1 MGLVGLELGRRVRGA
16 SPVSRGRRH
25 LCARCGSTRELGV
38 PCCFRA
44 VGLGPWACANWGRP
58 VRLRRCMGAA
68 AACPGRL
75 RRGQG
80 CTIGA
85 QLPAAGC
92 VWPLGHSSWALWA
105 WIVWAR
111 GAFAREPR
119 SPACA
124 CRGGSTR
131 ELVFRCLY
139 LLLGVGLCIILCVSL
154 CVRSVRVGFLVFR
167 SVCPVPWV
175 SFSGLPGLPF
185 GCAVRCCTCTSCSRA
200 GP

>member
-1 MGLVGLELGRRVRGA
+1 MGRW
-16 SPVSRGRRH
+16 
-25 LCARCGSTRELGV
+25 CARCGSTRELGV
-38 PCCFRA
+38 RCCFRA

-105 WIVWAR
+105 WMSGRVGPSLVSR
-111 GAFAREPR
+111 GRRHMRVGAVALGNLCSVACICSGASGFA
-119 SPACA
+119 S
-124 CRGGSTR
+124 
-131 ELVFRCLY
+131 CL
-139 LLLGVGLCIILCVSL
+139 SL
-154 CVRSVRVGFLVFR
+154 CVRSVRVGFLVLR

-175 SFSGLPGLPF
+175 SFCGLPGLPF
-185 GCAVRCCTCTSCSRA
+185 VCAFRCCTCTSCSRA